1 MKFRHLACGLGLLV
15 TMSTTPA
22 GADQAAA
29 LLEGPTAVHRI
40 SLDFAEAD
48 WYQILF
54 DAWGNDDF
62 YLSCTFT

>member
-1 MKFRHLACGLGLLV
+1 
-15 TMSTTPA
+15 MSSTPA

-29 LLEGPTAVHRI
+29 LLEGPTTVHRI
-40 SLDFAEAD
+40 NLDFAEAD

-62 YLSCTFT
+62 YLS